1 MKKTAQKILAIF
13 FVLMFILPSVS
24 FGLDKGL
31 YSMKNETSYAN
42 PATGK
47 TEDGGTQ
54 IAIGDGMC
62 RTALGEYFLLDVKSK
77 KQKYLTI
84 RMGLQHF
91 VRDVKIFVKNSKGE
105 YKEVK
110 FKEKGEDKEKHT
122 KDYKFA
128 VSNDYP
134 EIKVKMY
141 VEPMGRDVI
150 FFAKGLKDESKKG
163 EDNFKKQEVA
173 TKMKIKTS
181 DKK

>member
-1 MKKTAQKILAIF
+1 MKKIAMKMVSAFLVLA
-13 FVLMFILPSVS
+13 VLFSSAS
-24 FGLDKGL
+24 FALDKGS
-31 YSMKNETSYAN
+31 YSMKNETSYVN

-91 VRDVKIFVKNSKGE
+91 TKDLHIFVKNKKGE

-110 FKEKGEDKEKHT
+110 FKEKAEDKKNHT

-128 VSNDYP
+128 VNSDYP

-150 FFAKGLKDESKKG
+150 FFAKGLEDETKKG
-163 EDNFKKQEVA
+163 EDKFKKQEVA
-173 TKMKIKTS
+173 TKMKIK
-181 DKK
+181 

>member
-1 MKKTAQKILAIF
+1 MKKIMMKMVSAFLVIAFLF
-13 FVLMFILPSVS
+13 PSVS
-24 FGLDKGL
+24 FALEKGS
-31 YSMKNETSYAN
+31 YSVKNETSYVN
-42 PATGK
+42 PDTGK

-91 VRDVKIFVKNSKGE
+91 TKDLHIFVKDTKGK
-105 YKEVK
+105 YKEVE
-110 FKEKGEDKEKHT
+110 FKKKAEDKKNYT

-128 VSNDYP
+128 VNSDYP
-134 EIKVKMY
+134 EIKIKMY

-150 FFAKGLKDESKKG
+150 FFAKALEDETQKG
-163 EDNFKKQEVA
+163 EDKFKKQEVA
-173 TKMKIKTS
+173 TKMKIK
-181 DKK
+181 